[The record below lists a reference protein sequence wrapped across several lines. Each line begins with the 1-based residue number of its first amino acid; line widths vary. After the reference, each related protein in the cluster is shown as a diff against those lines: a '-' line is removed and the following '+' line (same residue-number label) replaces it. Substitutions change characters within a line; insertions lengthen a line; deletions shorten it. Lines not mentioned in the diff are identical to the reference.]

1 MATEKEIRELMARVV
16 NSFGPEYPDCA
27 HAGARLGA
35 DSTCT
40 AGIVVDGSGIGSAM
54 VANNVPGVQA
64 APCYDISSARNSWEH
79 NHDNVLTL
87 GAGLIGDGLAWQMV
101 ETWPATPWG
110 EGRHALR
117 VDKITDIERSYRSG
131 S

>member
-16 NSFGPEYPDCA
+16 DSFGPEYPDCA

-40 AGIVVDGSGIGSAM
+40 AVDGAGIGSAM
-54 VANNVPGVQA
+54 VANKVPGVQA
-64 APCYDISSARNSWEH
+64 ALCFDISSARNSREH
-79 NHDNVLTL
+79 NHANVLTL
-87 GAGLIGDGLAWQMV
+87 GAGLIGNGLSWQMV